1 MRAVVCSELGKPE
14 DLRLG
19 ELQEPPVGPGEVG
32 IAVEAAGVSFADV
45 LFVQGKHQTEHVPP
59 FAPGMEVAGRVVEVG
74 PGVEGFRPGDAV
86 AALLHDGG
94 YAEQATALVSEC
106 FPVPE
111 GLGSEVAAG
120 ALSVYL
126 TAHIC
131 LTWEARL
138 EAGEGVLV
146 LGAGSGVGLAAVAV
160 AAALGG
166 VVVAAASSPEKL
178 AAAKAAGAR
187 HLVNYREEDLREAT
201 LTATGGDGVDVVV
214 DPVGAQGEAAFRS
227 LDWGGRYVVAGFAG
241 GTVPQFKGNHLLIK
255 NRSAVGMVLMH
266 YRGRRVARM
275 QQSAAAVFAMLADGR
290 LPAPA
295 IETGELADGPRFIQR
310 ILDRDV
316 VGKLVLRL

>member
-1 MRAVVCSELGKPE
+1 MRAVVCGELGEPE
-14 DLRLG
+14 NLSLG
-19 ELQEPPVGPGEVG
+19 ELPEPPVGAGEVG
-32 IAVEAAGVSFADV
+32 IAVAAAGVSLADI

-74 PGVEGFRPGDAV
+74 PGVEGFREGEAV

-94 YAEQATALVSEC
+94 YAERATALASEC

-111 GLGSEVAAG
+111 GLAPEVAAG

-138 EAGEGVLV
+138 EAGERVLV

-166 VVVAAASSPEKL
+166 EVVAAASSSEKL
-178 AAAKAAGAR
+178 AAAEAAGAT
-187 HLVNYREEDLREAT
+187 HLVNYRTEDLREAT
-201 LTATGGDGVDVVV
+201 LAATGGSGVDVVV

-227 LDWGGRYVVAGFAG
+227 LDWGGRYVVAGFASG
-241 GTVPQFKGNHLLIK
+241 AVPQFKGNHLLIK

-266 YRGRRVARM
+266 YRSRRVERM

-290 LPAPA
+290 LAPPA
-295 IETGELADGPRFIQR
+295 IEAAISRTGRASCSGC
-310 ILDRDV
+310 
-316 VGKLVLRL
+316 

>member
-19 ELQEPPVGPGEVG
+19 ELQEPTVGRGEVG

-94 YAEQATALVSEC
+94 YAERATALASEC
-106 FPVPE
+106 FRVPE

-120 ALSVYL
+120 ALSAYL

-138 EAGEGVLV
+138 EADERVLV

-166 VVVAAASSPEKL
+166 EVVAAASSAEKL

-201 LTATGGDGVDVVV
+201 LAATGGNGVDVVV

-275 QQSAAAVFAMLADGR
+275 QQSAAEVFAMLADGR

-295 IETGELADGPRFIQR
+295 IEPGELADGPRFIQR